1 MTWDRSGKPRALLPL
16 FGDTHSE
23 ALAINRRG
31 EVVWRSDELT
41 AVVWARDGTPTALLL
56 LPGDDLSY
64 GAAINSRG
72 EVAGTS
78 VSVPPGD
85 RRLTSLRR
93 VTASLALGFLQ
104 NWSTRTASPSRM
116 RRPTARQPYSTSCRR
131 S

>member
-1 MTWDRSGKPRALLPL
+1 VTWDRSGKPRALLPL

-31 EVVWRSDELT
+31 EVVGRSDELT
-41 AVVWARDGTPTALLL
+41 EVVWARDGTPTALLP

-85 RRLTSLRR
+85 PMPVPGTNTAVVWRREAPRQDR
-93 VTASLALGFLQ
+93 HLAG
-104 NWSTRTASPSRM
+104 
-116 RRPTARQPYSTSCRR
+116 
-131 S
+131 